1 MAVQEFNPAN
11 VMLSEKKDGS
21 FTPEMT
27 GTVMKEVRDHS
38 LVMRLGK
45 YEEMNGRQ
53 EKKFSFQTDGVSAYW
68 VDEGQKI
75 QTSKPGFAEATM
87 RAKKLGV
94 IILASREYLNYT
106 WSQFFNEMKDDIAE
120 AFYKKF
126 DQAAIL
132 NKDNPFDFS
141 VDQVAKK
148 IEGPITFDNVLAL
161 EDVIY
166 DEGGTVEAFVSNNRN
181 HSTLRQAVNAQGES
195 IYDRQTRQIDGIT
208 TVHYDDLG
216 KGIIYAGDWTKN
228 LIYGVP
234 YNITFKI
241 SEDAQIS
248 TITNSDGTPVNLYE
262 QELIALRATMDVA
275 FMTLKDEAF
284 AKLEAPG
291 AETGEFEEDTS
302 GEL

>member
-1 MAVQEFNPAN
+1 MVVQEFNPAN

-181 HSTLRQAVNAQGES
+181 HSTLRQAVNDKGES

-248 TITNSDGTPVNLYE
+248 TIKNSDGTPVNLYE

-284 AKLEAPG
+284 AKLEVPG
-291 AETGEFEEDTS
+291 AEAGESEEDTS

>member
-148 IEGPITFDNVLAL
+148 IKGPITFDNVLAL

-181 HSTLRQAVNAQGES
+181 HSTLRQAVNDKGES

-291 AETGEFEEDTS
+291 AETADSEEDTS

>member
-181 HSTLRQAVNAQGES
+181 HSTLRQAVNDKGES

-248 TITNSDGTPVNLYE
+248 TIKNSDGTPVNLYE

-284 AKLEAPG
+284 AKLGAPG
-291 AETGEFEEDTS
+291 AETGESEEDTS
-302 GEL
+302 GES

>member
-1 MAVQEFNPAN
+1 MVVQEFNPAN

-181 HSTLRQAVNAQGES
+181 HSTLRQAVNDKGES

-284 AKLEAPG
+284 AKLEVPG
-291 AETGEFEEDTS
+291 AETGESEEDTS